1 MVFSR
6 AQQILQ
12 GLDDSDLTTFEL
24 KCIQANEEVCD
35 EWTKLINY
43 LNLDDMTPEVMYR
56 EMALVALLKF
66 NQVFSSEGITNA
78 STRLLPNTLDIRYIS
93 FDSVMRMLMLNSSGN
108 TQYIYNDT
116 MRSIINNSDIFTAV
130 LLLLAAFLCCGI
142 TPILRDI
149 VLAFLFYLGFIRVAM

>member
-56 EMALVALLKF
+56 DMALVALLKF
-66 NQVFSSEGITNA
+66 NQVFS
-78 STRLLPNTLDIRYIS
+78 P
-93 FDSVMRMLMLNSSGN
+93 
-108 TQYIYNDT
+108 
-116 MRSIINNSDIFTAV
+116 
-130 LLLLAAFLCCGI
+130 
-142 TPILRDI
+142 
-149 VLAFLFYLGFIRVAM
+149 